1 MNTDLAQM
9 HDYVEYASFLLATTI
24 VGITAAQNVLY
35 LLQLIVA
42 FIALQGRLLVKT
54 PKQAWQMLRDST
66 LPISMLVPAY
76 NEEETV
82 VENIRSMLTLHYPNF
97 EVVVINDGSKDG
109 TLEAAIEAFELKP
122 IKRPYETEVPHQAI
136 RELYG
141 SPNHPN
147 LTVIDKENG
156 GKADALNAGI
166 NLSRFPL
173 FCAVDADSLLESDAL
188 LRAVQPFAED
198 PDRVVAVGGTVR
210 IANGCTVRAG
220 RVEHIGIPSNLLAL
234 FQIVEYLRAFLMARL
249 AWSHFNA
256 LMLVSGAFGIF
267 KRSTAVVVG
276 GYDTDTIGEDLELIV
291 KLHRHMHETG
301 QDYDIKFIPDPVCWT
316 EAPES
321 LRVLA
326 RQRMRWQRGALETFF
341 KHIRMLGNPR
351 YGAPG
356 MIGYPHILLVDVLGP
371 PTELLGYILLPAFW
385 YLGIIQWEIMAA
397 FLALTF
403 VFGIFVSVG
412 SLVLEEMELKRFPK
426 AGHLLVLLG
435 IAIIE
440 NFGYRQINSFWRI
453 AGFWQY
459 VSGAKSSWGEMT
471 RKGFKRL

>member
-1 MNTDLAQM
+1 MSMDPVALRE
-9 HDYVEYASFLLATTI
+9 YGEYASYLVATMI

-35 LLQLIVA
+35 FIQLVVA

-54 PKQAWQMLRDST
+54 PKQAWQRLRDST
-66 LPISMLVPAY
+66 MPISMLVPAY
-76 NEEETV
+76 NEEATV
-82 VENIRSMLTLHYPNF
+82 VENIRSMLALHYPNF

-109 TLEAAIEAFELKP
+109 TLHAAIEAFELKP
-122 IKRPYETEVPHQAI
+122 IKRSFEKIVPHQPI
-136 RELYG
+136 RGLYG
-141 SPNHPN
+141 SPNYPN
-147 LTVIDKENG
+147 LVVVDKENG

-166 NLSRFPL
+166 NHSRFPL
-173 FCAVDADSLLESDAL
+173 FCAVDADSLLETDAL

-198 PDRVVAVGGTVR
+198 PDRVVAVGGTIR

-220 RVEHIGIPSNLLAL
+220 RVENIDTPSNLLAL

-267 KRSTAVVVG
+267 KRSTAVNVG
-276 GYDTDTIGEDLELIV
+276 GYDINTVGEDLELIV
-291 KLHRHMHETG
+291 KFHRHMRETK
-301 QDYDIKFIPDPVCWT
+301 QEYDIKFIPDPVCWT
-316 EAPES
+316 EAPED
-321 LRVLA
+321 LKVLG

-356 MIGYPHILLVDVLGP
+356 VIGYPHIFLIDVLGP
-371 PTELLGYILLPAFW
+371 PTELLGYILMPAFW
-385 YLGIIQWEIMAA
+385 YLGVIQWDIFLA

-403 VFGIFVSVG
+403 IFGIFVSVG
-412 SLVLEEMELKRFPK
+412 SLVLEELELKRFPR
-426 AGHLLVLLG
+426 ASHLLLLLG
-435 IAIIE
+435 AAVLE

-459 VSGAKSSWGEMT
+459 VTGAKSSWGEMT
-471 RKGFKRL
+471 RRGFKRS